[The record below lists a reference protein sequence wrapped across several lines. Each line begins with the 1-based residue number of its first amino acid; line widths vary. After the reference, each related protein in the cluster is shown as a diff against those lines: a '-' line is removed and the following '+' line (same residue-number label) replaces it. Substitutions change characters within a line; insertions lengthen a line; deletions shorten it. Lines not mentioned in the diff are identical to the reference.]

1 MALNDILEQ
10 IASEAKKRSDELSA
24 QFDELKKQMEA
35 EQSESLT
42 QMEKDGDKKIEDESK
57 KSKEKAEMEA
67 EMEAKN
73 GLLMA
78 KRQVI
83 DNTLKKAIV
92 DLAASPQYENILTD
106 MLRSTDLD
114 ESAEVIPA
122 KGKEDQ
128 TRRAIESSGKNYRV
142 ASESANIAGGF
153 ILKAPKVE
161 IDNSFETLIQNQLR
175 PNLEIELNKLLF

>member
-10 IASEAKKRSDELSA
+10 IASEAKVKSDELSS

-35 EQSESLT
+35 EQTASLN
-42 QMEKDGDKKIEDESK
+42 QMEKDSEKKTAEDSK

-73 GLLMA
+73 GLLTA

-83 DNTLKKAIV
+83 DETLIKSITE
-92 DLAASPQYENILTD
+92 LAASDQYVNILAD

-114 ESAEVIPA
+114 SSAEVIPA
-122 KGKEDQ
+122 RGKEDQ
-128 TRRAIESSGKNYRV
+128 TRKAIEASGKNYRV
-142 ASESANIAGGF
+142 ASESANFSGGF
-153 ILKAPKVE
+153 ILKADKVE
-161 IDNSFETLIQNQLR
+161 IDNSFETLIQNELR
-175 PNLEIELNKLLF
+175 PNLEIELNKVLF